1 MKNEK
6 NKKTKIIIG
15 TIITLIILIIVVLAI
30 LYFFTDTFKT
40 KKEIFSNNLIAFFGQ
55 NEKSENKIEE
65 YINRKATSSHKNT
78 GNLSTTIDMPESEE
92 IVEAVNNM
100 NITFEGSI
108 IPNQNQAEQ
117 NINIVYS
124 DGVEFP
130 INYLRDNDIY
140 GLQNEYISSKYIAV
154 ENNNLKEF
162 FGKLGLTNL
171 EEMPDK
177 IEFSENKEEI
187 SFTEEE
193 KTSIKQKYLPLLD
206 VITDEKITVQKT
218 DSGKIYTLNTTTQE
232 IKDLI
237 TQFLEILKD
246 DEIILNKINSILE
259 QYETTIE
266 AEKIEEIIQSIQEQE
281 IEEQEV
287 TFSITVQNRNPIQ
300 IKIQSQG
307 LEVTL
312 NKDVQENNASYSL
325 DIMSQDLENEES
337 QTGLNFSVQYNGL
350 ESDNVTET
358 YNLNFGLLQNGET
371 ISYDYNIENQITFT
385 DDIQIENLTEDNAM
399 ILNEYSQEQISN
411 LMTAVTSRI
420 VEVNQDQMQQLG
432 VNQNPLLL
440 STPISYLGYLV
451 YSQAQNTI
459 ESTNMQ
465 NLEIESFNN
474 IFLKYEGKVSG
485 TLVKSLIQAI
495 DSQNASG
502 YYTQISGDITDIS
515 QADEIKNNSYYNVSF
530 QYDSEGRISG
540 VIIEEVLE

>member
-6 NKKTKIIIG
+6 SKKTKIIIG
-15 TIITLIILIIVVLAI
+15 TIITLIVLIIAILVI

-55 NEKSENKIEE
+55 NEKSESKIEE

-307 LEVTL
+307 LEATL
-312 NKDVQENNASYSL
+312 NKEIQENNASYSF
-325 DIMSQDLENEES
+325 DIMSQDLESEES
-337 QTGLNFSVQYNGL
+337 QTGLSFSAQYAGL
-350 ESDNVTET
+350 SSDNVTET
-358 YNLNFGLLQNGET
+358 YNLNFAVLQNGET
-371 ISYDYNIENQITFT
+371 LSYDYNIENQITFT

>member
-162 FGKLGLTNL
+162 FGKLGLANL

-287 TFSITVQNRNPIQ
+287 TFSITVQNRKPIR

-337 QTGLNFSVQYNGL
+337 QTGLSFSAQYAGL
-350 ESDNVTET
+350 LSDNVTET
-358 YNLNFGLLQNGET
+358 YNLNFAVLQNGET
-371 ISYDYNIENQITFT
+371 LSYDYNMENQITFT

-530 QYDSEGRISG
+530 QYDSEVKISG
-540 VIIEEVLE
+540 IIIEEVLE

>member
-6 NKKTKIIIG
+6 SKKTKIIIG
-15 TIITLIILIIVVLAI
+15 TIITLIVLIIAILVI

-266 AEKIEEIIQSIQEQE
+266 TEKIEEIIQSIQEQE

-307 LEVTL
+307 LEATL
-312 NKDVQENNASYSL
+312 NKEIQENNASYSF
-325 DIMSQDLENEES
+325 DIMSQDLESEES
-337 QTGLNFSVQYNGL
+337 QTGLSFSAQYAGL
-350 ESDNVTET
+350 LSDNVTET
-358 YNLNFGLLQNGET
+358 YNLNFAVLQNGET
-371 ISYDYNIENQITFT
+371 LSYDYNMENQITFT
-385 DDIQIENLTEDNAM
+385 DDIQIENLTEDNGM
-399 ILNEYSQEQISN
+399 FLNEYSQEQISN

>member
-6 NKKTKIIIG
+6 SKKTKIIIG
-15 TIITLIILIIVVLAI
+15 TIITLIVLIIAILVI

-162 FGKLGLTNL
+162 FGKLGFTNL

-187 SFTEEE
+187 SFNEEE

-307 LEVTL
+307 LEATL
-312 NKDVQENNASYSL
+312 NKEIQENNASYSF
-325 DIMSQDLENEES
+325 DIMSQDLESEES
-337 QTGLNFSVQYNGL
+337 QTGLSFSAQYTGL
-350 ESDNVTET
+350 SSDNVTET
-358 YNLNFGLLQNGET
+358 YNLNFAVLQNGKT
-371 ISYDYNIENQITFT
+371 LSYDYNMENQITFT
-385 DDIQIENLTEDNAM
+385 DVIQIENLTEDNAM

>member
-6 NKKTKIIIG
+6 SKKTKIIIG
-15 TIITLIILIIVVLAI
+15 TIITLIVLIIAILVI

-55 NEKSENKIEE
+55 NEKSESKIEE

-187 SFTEEE
+187 SFNEEE

-266 AEKIEEIIQSIQEQE
+266 TEKIEKIIQSIQEQE

-307 LEVTL
+307 LEATL
-312 NKDVQENNASYSL
+312 NKEIQENNASYSF
-325 DIMSQDLENEES
+325 DIMSQDLESEES
-337 QTGLNFSVQYNGL
+337 QTGLSFSAQYTGL
-350 ESDNVTET
+350 SSDNVTET
-358 YNLNFGLLQNGET
+358 YNLNFAVLQNGKT
-371 ISYDYNIENQITFT
+371 LSYDYNMENQITFT